1 MNQRENG
8 ASTVPGGQMT
18 GGQAFTETQK
28 ACFSVNL
35 EKMTAGI
42 GTIFTGVMQLLAALE
57 HDPDG
62 ADGLHAVEGGGQP
75 VGGGWTA
82 DEPTVGNGGK
92 ENAGEAFVG
101 DMVDHG
107 HDADCVSDAAM
118 STVNPAVGPASVTA
132 DAAKAGCEQ
141 ERAGKVAL
149 TADDISKVVIQKIK
163 QDRAKGPAI
172 GALLKTYGADHISKL
187 APEHYESFMTEVAQ
201 L

>member
-62 ADGLHAVEGGGQP
+62 STVEN
-75 VGGGWTA
+75 T
-82 DEPTVGNGGK
+82 TVKGGK

-107 HDADCVSDAAM
+107 HDADRVSDAAM
-118 STVNPAVGPASVTA
+118 STVNPTVGPASVTA
-132 DAAKAGCEQ
+132 DAAKAGCEKKGG
-141 ERAGKVAL
+141 ASNTTLK
-149 TADDISKVVIQKIK
+149 ADDISKVVIQKIK

>member
-1 MNQRENG
+1 MNQKVVDMVATSNSKSE
-8 ASTVPGGQMT
+8 GGQT
-18 GGQAFTETQK
+18 FSETQK

-62 ADGLHAVEGGGQP
+62 STVENTTVKGGQ
-75 VGGGWTA
+75 A
-82 DEPTVGNGGK
+82 
-92 ENAGEAFVG
+92 NARGVFVG

-107 HDADCVSDAAM
+107 HDADRDSDAPM
-118 STVNPAVGPASVTA
+118 STVNPAVSPGSVTA
-132 DAAKAGCEQ
+132 DAAKARCEQ
-141 ERAGKVAL
+141 KGGASNTTL

-172 GALLKTYGADHISKL
+172 GALLKNYGADHIGKL
-187 APEHYESFMTEVAQ
+187 ATEHYESFMTEVAQ